1 MEPLV
6 VFAHGKESGPWGSK
20 IQHMAKIA
28 EMLGC
33 KTFSP
38 DYSDLMDPELRVKRL
53 VGLPLVPHT
62 KLIMVGSSM
71 GAYVSTL
78 ASSELKPDG
87 LFLLAPAFYMPGY
100 DSADLQPHAKRT
112 SVVAGWND
120 EVIPVENMI
129 RFAQT
134 YQTELHVLNAGHRLM
149 DVLDEVGELF
159 EQFLKRVLSTTE
171 VNLP

>member
-1 MEPLV
+1 MKPLV

-28 EMLGC
+28 EKLGC

-53 VGLPLVPHT
+53 LGLPLVPHT
-62 KLIMVGSSM
+62 QLIMVGSSM

-78 ASSELKPDG
+78 ATAELKPDG

-100 DSADLQPHAKRT
+100 DSADIQPHAKLT

-120 EVIPVENMI
+120 EVIPIENMI
-129 RFAQT
+129 RFSKT
-134 YQTELHVLNAGHRLM
+134 YQTALHVLNADHRLM
-149 DVLDEVGELF
+149 DVLEEVGLLF
-159 EQFLKRVLSTTE
+159 EQFLQQVLNTE
-171 VNLP
+171 N